1 MKKNKP
7 TTETTAQSTNKTNWL
22 VEIEH
27 HKAVFVNCN
36 EADTETEAITFCK
49 TKFNI
54 PADEQVVARVTPMP
68 SASEE

>member
-7 TTETTAQSTNKTNWL
+7 TNETTNKTNWL

-27 HKAVFVNCN
+27 HKTIFVNCDEAAT
-36 EADTETEAITFCK
+36 EADAITFCK

-54 PADEQVVARVTPMP
+54 PADEQVVSKVTPMP